1 MTEHEIVQ
9 QLLRITLLITAAVFA
24 EPSLVS
30 AQEPKLPPD
39 LKKVAVADGVELH
52 YVEKGKGVPVVFVT
66 GGGGEYWPIEPLGP
80 FAESYRVITYSS
92 RHSYPNT
99 NKPQP
104 NYSMVV
110 AAEDLAGLI
119 KKLDLGKVH
128 VVGHSLGG
136 QKAMLLALKH
146 PELVRSLTLGD
157 APVHF
162 KGDKAGEVLL
172 PSIKAARAAFEKGN
186 TEEALEAIFEVP
198 AGRKVK
204 FNQFPEPARK
214 SVLRNAGEL
223 EALVKGE
230 TFPEV
235 DREAVK
241 KLAVP
246 TLLMFGEKSPP
257 VFKTFEEELMRL
269 LPEKNRKLVIIRN
282 ADHGFPFTHAE
293 PFRKEV
299 LEFLKDK

>member
-1 MTEHEIVQ
+1 MR
-9 QLLRITLLITAAVFA
+9 RIWRFIPLITAAVFA
-24 EPSLVS
+24 TPSLLS

-52 YVEKGKGVPVVFVT
+52 YVEKGKGVPIVFVT
-66 GGGGEYWPIEPLGP
+66 GGGGEYWRIEPLLGP
-80 FAESYRVITYSS
+80 FTESYRVITYSS

-162 KGDKAGEVLL
+162 KGDKAGDVLL